1 MSLLGILPWNRLG
14 PALAVAGLALLLTA
28 SPAGARDNLVNAI
41 PSLYGGDGIT
51 LAPPTSGQSHE
62 AHFTAEA
69 LTELNELNS
78 SITANLGHI
87 ALSSTVAGY
96 TFDMELGV
104 PVRSTN
110 SFGPILTE
118 RAETLGKYKLN
129 VGCEYSRV
137 NFKKLN
143 GDDLDNLTVIFPHED
158 VNGDGVLGS
167 TPTFPPDFELD
178 QIAVDL
184 DLEITQDVYACH
196 ATVGVLPRLDVG
208 LAIPFLRTKLKADA
222 NATIVDNSVISQDP
236 HNFDTDL
243 SDGLQGDQPTS
254 SVRGDSGGIGDVLL
268 RAKYNFL
275 RHDDWLTWLP
285 DLAALG
291 EVKFETGNEDD
302 LLGTG
307 DTRLRIELV
316 ASRPYGIVAPHVNV
330 GWEYVPNHTEFN
342 NFRYAAGFDLRVHER
357 VTLVTDFLGA
367 LAYDTDEP
375 GNHIV
380 DFAVGAKAN
389 LWRSLL
395 FILNFTVPINQNE
408 GLRTNFIPSVG
419 LEYTFGGPE

>member
-1 MSLLGILPWNRLG
+1 VSLLRILSWNRFR

-28 SPAGARDNLVNAI
+28 SPAHARDNLVNAI

-51 LAPPTSGQSHE
+51 LAPPSSGFSHE

-69 LTELNELNS
+69 LTELNQLNS
-78 SITANLGHI
+78 SITTNLGHV

-137 NFKKLN
+137 AFKKFN
-143 GDDLDNLTVIFPHED
+143 GDDLDNIKLIFPHLD
-158 VNGDGVLGS
+158 VNNDGVLGP

-178 QIAVDL
+178 QIAVNL
-184 DLEITQDVYACH
+184 DLKITQDVYACH
-196 ATVGVLPRLDVG
+196 ATAGVLPRVDVG
-208 LAIPFLRTKLKADA
+208 IAIPFLRTKLKADA
-222 NATIVDNSVISQDP
+222 TATVIENAVISPHLHEFADP
-236 HNFDTDL
+236 PDALHDAPTD
-243 SDGLQGDQPTS
+243 

-307 DTRLRIELV
+307 DTRLRIELI

-357 VTLVTDFLGA
+357 VTLVTDILGA
-367 LAYDTDEP
+367 LAYDTDDP
-375 GNHIV
+375 GDHIV

-389 LWRSLL
+389 IFRSLL
-395 FILNFTVPINQNE
+395 FIVNFIVPLNKNE

>member
-1 MSLLGILPWNRLG
+1 LR
-14 PALAVAGLALLLTA
+14 PALAVAGLALLLATP
-28 SPAGARDNLVNAI
+28 PAQARDNLANAI
-41 PSLYGGDGIT
+41 PALYGGDGIT
-51 LAPPTSGQSHE
+51 LAPPEMGFSHA
-62 AHFTAEA
+62 AHFTDEA
-69 LTELNELNS
+69 LIELNELNS
-78 SITANLGHI
+78 SITTNLGRV

-104 PVRSTN
+104 PVRSSN

-129 VGCEYSRV
+129 LGCEYSRV
-137 NFKKLN
+137 DFKKFQ
-143 GDDLDNLTVIFPHED
+143 GDDLDNLLVIFPHED
-158 VNGDGVLGS
+158 VNGDGVLG
-167 TPTFPPDFELD
+167 PNPDAPPPFNTIDFELD
-178 QIAVDL
+178 QVGVDL
-184 DLEITQDVYACH
+184 NLDLTQDVYACH
-196 ATVGVLPRLDVG
+196 ATLGILPRLDVG
-208 LAIPFLRTKLKADA
+208 IAIPFLRTKLDAEA
-222 NATIVDNSVISQDP
+222 NAIIIERAVVSP
-236 HNFDTDL
+236 ELHFFDTDP
-243 SDGLQGDQPTS
+243 SDGQQGDTPIS
-254 SVRGDSGGIGDVLL
+254 SVRGDSGGIGDVVL

-275 RHDDWLTWLP
+275 RHGEWLTWLP

-291 EVKFETGNEDD
+291 EVKFETGDEDD

-307 DTRLRIELV
+307 DTRLRIVLI
-316 ASRPYGIVAPHVNV
+316 ASRPYGIVAPHVNL

-375 GNHIV
+375 GDHIV

-389 LWRSLL
+389 LFRSLL
-395 FILNFTVPINQNE
+395 FVVNFIVPLNKNE
-408 GLRTNFIPSVG
+408 GLRTDFIPSVG